1 MKIEAPG
8 SPNISV
14 TTGATSMIVRWDPPA
29 YDGGSI
35 ITGYLVEI
43 INGTHGILITN
54 STTSGSSSLREVK
67 IGKLRKH
74 TNYTVRVKARNV
86 VSYGK
91 AAEIF
96 TKTKFVGG
104 YNCDICHFTYQL
116 DCFTV
121 YGTVWF
127 IFCHE
132 VQCPDRWPA
141 KSDGI
146 LCFGCFSL

>member
-43 INGTHGILITN
+43 IIGTHGIVITN
-54 STTSGSSSLREVK
+54 STTSGSSSLREVE

-104 YNCDICHFTYQL
+104 YNCVFCHFTHQL

-121 YGTVWF
+121 YGTV
-127 IFCHE
+127 
-132 VQCPDRWPA
+132 
-141 KSDGI
+141 
-146 LCFGCFSL
+146 